1 MTDQHDSDRVP
12 MLGQVGGEIMV
23 YEPMTVTNLSVTGVA
38 VETRYPL
45 HLDSLHDMRLTL
57 GNLPV
62 VVKARVVHSHISD
75 IDPDLV
81 TYHSGM
87 QFVELPDHV
96 RTAIRQFLDAVKA
109 HRAGV

>member
-1 MTDQHDSDRVP
+1 MTDKRDSDRVA
-12 MLGQVGGEIMV
+12 MLGQVLGEIMV

-38 VETRYPL
+38 IETRFPL

-57 GNLPV
+57 GDLPV

-87 QFVELPDHV
+87 QFVELPDHAGS
-96 RTAIRQFLDAVKA
+96 AIRGFLEAVRA
-109 HRAGV
+109 HRSGV